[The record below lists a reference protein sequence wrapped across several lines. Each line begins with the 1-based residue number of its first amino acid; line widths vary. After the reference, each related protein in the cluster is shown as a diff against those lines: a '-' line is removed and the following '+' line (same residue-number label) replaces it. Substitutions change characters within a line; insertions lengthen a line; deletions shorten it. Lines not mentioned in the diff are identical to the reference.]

1 VLFAHSRRGTG
12 ETRLRHRRDNLPMA
26 HAAECFLGNSACPA
40 LRAAASFAVLSRARP
55 ERGEMPVPPDPRG
68 IGQGF
73 GAGKACFADVLIPG
87 AAGESF
93 RRDTT
98 WSANAPI
105 GLSRQGIPAA
115 LRAGLRHRQT
125 SWGQPWVRP

>member
-1 VLFAHSRRGTG
+1 
-12 ETRLRHRRDNLPMA
+12 
-26 HAAECFLGNSACPA
+26 
-40 LRAAASFAVLSRARP
+40 
-55 ERGEMPVPPDPRG
+55 MPVPPDPRG

-93 RRDTT
+93 RSGAT
-98 WSANAPI
+98 WAGNAPI

-115 LRAGLRHRQT
+115 LRAGRAISKRPEVNLGCATEKGVGFPCGEHAPQDR
-125 SWGQPWVRP
+125 VRPVASKYVVARSVAKCLSDLRTVPVA